1 MLFWGA
7 LVLLVIPAAALT
19 LVRLLGLDSATAVRL
34 VSFAPLALPSYAAAL
49 VLLAVALLRRP
60 ARGGGGGRLLV
71 AATAAVLVGLGLHAW
86 WLAPLVTVL
95 LCGLMLAG
103 TWYMTERMIES
114 AKSRRIAE
122 IQAIDAQYCQQ
133 RPGACQR
140 PPDQNQQRR

>member
-1 MLFWGA
+1 MDRVIDVGPEATVQML
-7 LVLLVIPAAALT
+7 
-19 LVRLLGLDSATAVRL
+19 
-34 VSFAPLALPSYAAAL
+34 
-49 VLLAVALLRRP
+49 
-60 ARGGGGGRLLV
+60 RGML
-71 AATAAVLVGLGLHAW
+71 

>member
-1 MLFWGA
+1 MQKDGA
-7 LVLLVIPAAALT
+7 PPRLSERLRQQIEDDQEAVKSQTRQLLNEHAAALKKARHDAQRT
-19 LVRLLGLDSATAVRL
+19 TEAVTADHLNQLQQLQCRHMQM
-34 VSFAPLALPSYAAAL
+34 
-49 VLLAVALLRRP
+49 LR
-60 ARGGGGGRLLV
+60 GML
-71 AATAAVLVGLGLHAW
+71 